1 MERTGV
7 IALVKLGIGL
17 VTGLAAGY
25 FMDGIVGRELE
36 KDQSKGIKRTMVS
49 IGAMATSLVVAD
61 KIGDGCAS
69 VVDDLVETYDNY
81 KKLKE
86 LGDGGDS
93 NGNA

>member
-25 FMDGIVGRELE
+25 FVDGVVCRELDR
-36 KDQSKGIKRTMVS
+36 DQSKGIKRAMVS

-69 VVDDLVETYDNY
+69 MVDDIVESYDNY

-86 LGDGGDS
+86 LGNGGDP